1 MSRTYDILAKCYD
14 KRGRLLSV
22 ATNSYR
28 KTHPLQKHF
37 AMLVGHEHK
46 VYLHAE
52 IRAIL
57 RAKDQ
62 QIYRMTI
69 ERYNKNGEPMLAKPC
84 KICELAIKSFNICKV
99 EYTK

>member
-1 MSRTYDILAKCYD
+1 MAQKYDIIAKCYD

-22 ATNSYR
+22 GINSYR

-37 AMLVGHEHK
+37 ATLVGHEYK
-46 VYLHAE
+46 EYLHAE
-52 IRAIL
+52 IQAIL

-62 QIYRMTI
+62 PIYKITV
-69 ERYNKNGEPMLAKPC
+69 ERYNKDGQPMLAKPC
-84 KICELAIKSFNICKV
+84 KICELAIKSFNIQKV

>member
-1 MSRTYDILAKCYD
+1 MSQKYDIIAKCYD

-22 ATNSYR
+22 GTNSYE
-28 KTHPLQKHF
+28 KTHPYQKHC
-37 AMLVGHEHK
+37 AVMVGHSFKE
-46 VYLHAE
+46 YLHAE
-52 IRAIL
+52 IQAIL

-62 QIYRMTI
+62 RIHKITV

-84 KICELAIKSFNICKV
+84 PICQYAINAFCITEV

>member
-1 MSRTYDILAKCYD
+1 VIIAKCYD
-14 KRGRLLSV
+14 KRNRLLSV
-22 ATNSYR
+22 ATNSYQ

-37 AMLVGHEHK
+37 AKLVGHEHK
-46 VYLHAE
+46 EYLHAE

-62 QIYRMTI
+62 PIERITI

-84 KICELAIKSFNICKV
+84 KICEYAINSFNIPIV
-99 EYTK
+99 EYTT

>member
-1 MSRTYDILAKCYD
+1 MSQKYDIIAKCYD

-22 ATNSYR
+22 GTNSYE
-28 KTHPLQKHF
+28 KTHPYQKHC
-37 AMLVGHEHK
+37 AVMVGHSFKE
-46 VYLHAE
+46 YLHAE
-52 IRAIL
+52 IQAIL

-62 QIYRMTI
+62 RIHKITV

-84 KICELAIKSFNICKV
+84 PICQYAIGMFNIAEV